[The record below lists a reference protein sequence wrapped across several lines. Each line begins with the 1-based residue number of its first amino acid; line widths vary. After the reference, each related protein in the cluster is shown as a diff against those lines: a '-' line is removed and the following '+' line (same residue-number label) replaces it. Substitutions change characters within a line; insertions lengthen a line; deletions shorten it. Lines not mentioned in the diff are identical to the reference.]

1 MLVWVKNLSKQ
12 IIGGN
17 ECLMKLPLILKLK
30 HPVTTKYRY
39 VLIEHLNKF
48 ILKIVCLQVNRIDTE
63 GVEITN
69 KSYSMKKI
77 RENQTEMTYGN
88 FLKSATLLANT
99 GVEED
104 INGHTSTRDI
114 EIKPS
119 KYWFLR

>member
-1 MLVWVKNLSKQ
+1 M
-12 IIGGN
+12 
-17 ECLMKLPLILKLK
+17 
-30 HPVTTKYRY
+30 TTNY
-39 VLIEHLNKF
+39 IF
-48 ILKIVCLQVNRIDTE
+48 QVNRIDTE

-119 KYWFLR
+119 KY